1 MIKVSFLYPYREN
14 APFDIDYYCT
24 SHMPWVA
31 GLLGSALK
39 GWSADAGLAGGAPG
53 STPTYIAAGHLLFD
67 SVDAFTAAV
76 SPHAKAFSDDIANY
90 YPDGGPPVVQIS
102 DVRASS

>member
-1 MIKVSFLYPYREN
+1 MIKVSFFYPYREN

-39 GWSADAGLAGGAPG
+39 GWSADAGLAGGALG

-76 SPHAKAFSDDIANY
+76 SPHAKAFSADIENY
-90 YPDGGPPVVQIS
+90 YPDGVAPVVQIS
-102 DVRASS
+102 DVRAAS

>member
-1 MIKVSFLYPYREN
+1 MIKVSFFYPYRET
-14 APFDIDYYCT
+14 ARFDIDYYCT

-31 GLLGSALK
+31 GLLGSATK

-53 STPTYIAAGHLLFD
+53 SAPTYVAAGHLLRD

-76 SPHAKAFSDDIANY
+76 SPHVKAFADDIVNH
-90 YPDGGPPVVQIS
+90 YPDGDPPVVQIS
-102 DVRASS
+102 DVRAVS

>member
-14 APFDIDYYCT
+14 ARFDIDYYCT
-24 SHMPWVA
+24 HHMPWVA

-53 STPTYIAAGHLLFD
+53 SSPAYAAAGHLLFD

-76 SPHAKAFSDDIANY
+76 SPHMKAFADDMVNY
-90 YPDGGPPVVQIS
+90 TEGDPPVVQVS